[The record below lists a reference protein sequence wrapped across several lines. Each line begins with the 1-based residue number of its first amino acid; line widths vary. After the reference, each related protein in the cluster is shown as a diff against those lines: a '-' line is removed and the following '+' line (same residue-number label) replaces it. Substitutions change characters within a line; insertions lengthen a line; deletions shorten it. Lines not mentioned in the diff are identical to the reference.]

1 MGVGRILT
9 VALCFHPVA
18 ITIIHSL
25 TAQVGYTVT
34 LLSVNQGTVMETSL
48 RNHLKGKVIEIV
60 KGGAVSEI
68 EVETSAGI
76 IASVITTR
84 SVERL
89 GLKVGDEV
97 FAVIKASEVGI
108 EKP

>member
-1 MGVGRILT
+1 
-9 VALCFHPVA
+9 
-18 ITIIHSL
+18 
-25 TAQVGYTVT
+25 
-34 LLSVNQGTVMETSL
+34 MESSL
-48 RNHLKGKVIEIV
+48 RNHLKGKVIEII
-60 KGGAVSEI
+60 KGGAVSEV

-76 IASVITTR
+76 ITSVITTR

-97 FAVIKASEVGI
+97 FAAIKASEISI